1 MAKVR
6 RKPSGD
12 GGAAAIAGGAGGLVG
27 ARHRRQPAA
36 PTNAKVTTAP
46 APKSIRRLT
55 VKLDRDKLDRSRIIF
70 ECEPVFLTQLRGSKD
85 GSSSERRCIRFSL
98 LAFPKA

>member
-6 RKPSGD
+6 RKPSVGR
-12 GGAAAIAGGAGGLVG
+12 GAATTAGDADGLAG
-27 ARHRRQPAA
+27 ARHRRQPTPPA
-36 PTNAKVTTAP
+36 NAKATTAP

-55 VKLDRDKLDRSRIIF
+55 AKLDRDKLDRSRIIF
-70 ECEPVFLTQLRGSKD
+70 EFAPVFLTQLRGSKD

-98 LAFPKA
+98 LAFLEA